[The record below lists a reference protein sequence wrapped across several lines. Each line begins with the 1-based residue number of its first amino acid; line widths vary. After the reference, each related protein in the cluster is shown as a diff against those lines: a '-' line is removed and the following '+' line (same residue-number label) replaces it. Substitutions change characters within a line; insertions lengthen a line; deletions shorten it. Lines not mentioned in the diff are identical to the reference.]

1 MRRLS
6 ATQLDLCK
14 PLRELRRSSRRQRF
28 FEAAIAGNVRP
39 DRASRIW
46 NNAIFGHP
54 LSRRLVEE
62 KGEIEIVA
70 ADLVSDFSNE

>member
-1 MRRLS
+1 MRQVRFV
-6 ATQLDLCK
+6 QKD
-14 PLRELRRSSRRQRF
+14 RRTVDVEIVRQRF
-28 FEAAIAGNVRP
+28 FEAAIAANVHP

-46 NNAIFGHP
+46 NDAIFGHP